1 MSLAWQ
7 LVVAYGIALILSGV
21 LMLLLWRPLTNILVD
36 TFTKRVLKDP
46 YPENIAEMVNVFKK
60 VGVQNVLEADLRGNG
75 GPLDRPFGSPL
86 HLSPWDRLMLN
97 PVYLSRE
104 PLLESAKVTTET
116 VIGPKANRP
125 LIISMPIMISGMSY
139 GFGLSLQAKL
149 ALAKGAD
156 RVKTA
161 SNTGVGPFLPEER
174 KATKR
179 LIIQYHR
186 GNWGKDEAIFRQA
199 DAIEIQLGYGALA
212 SAPITVS
219 ADHISDDLRDRLKLA
234 PGEEVMM
241 TTQLEGAHDRKG
253 LKRLVKYLRD
263 LTNGVPIGVKI
274 GATHFLEKELD
285 IITSTG
291 IDFITI
297 DGAEAGINYGPAVL
311 ADDTGLPTLP
321 ALCRTAAYLRK
332 HGLTNRISLIVS
344 GGLVTP
350 GQFLKALAL
359 GADAVYIG
367 TIAVIV
373 MAHLQLTQVIPWE
386 PPTELVY
393 DHGKFKNCL
402 DSDEG
407 AESVARFLTSCHEE
421 MILAMRSMGRSSCA
435 ELSVKDLS
443 ALSPEVARMTG
454 AELALFPPGYRE
466 DISCLN

>member
-1 MSLAWQ
+1 MSLTWQ
-7 LVVAYGIALILSGV
+7 LILAYGIVLVLAGL
-21 LMLLLWRPLTNILVD
+21 LMLLLWRPLINIFVD
-36 TFTKRVLKDP
+36 TFTKRLLTDP
-46 YPENIAEMVNVFKK
+46 YPENIAEMLNVFKK

-86 HLSPWDRLMLN
+86 HLSPWDKLMLN

-104 PLLESAKVTTET
+104 PLLESAKVSTET

-156 RVKTA
+156 KVNTA

-174 KATKR
+174 KATRR

-186 GNWGKDEAIFRQA
+186 GSWGKEEGILRQA

-219 ADHISDDLRDRLKLA
+219 ANHISDDLREYLRLA
-234 PGEEVMM
+234 PGEELIM
-241 TTQLEGAHDRKG
+241 TTQLEGARDRKG
-253 LKRLVKYLRD
+253 LKRIVEYLRE

-274 GATHFLEKELD
+274 GATHFLERELD
-285 IITSTG
+285 IITSAG

-297 DGAEAGINYGPAVL
+297 DGAEAGINYGPAIL

-321 ALCRTAAYLRK
+321 ALCRAAAYLRQ
-332 HGLTNRISLIVS
+332 HGLKKRISLIVS
-344 GGLVTP
+344 GGLYTP

-359 GADAVYIG
+359 GADVVNIG
-367 TIAVIV
+367 TIAVVV

-393 DHGKFKNCL
+393 EQGKFKNCL
-402 DSDEG
+402 DPDEG
-407 AESVARFLTSCHEE
+407 AENIARFLTSCHEE
-421 MILAMRSMGRSSCA
+421 MILAMRAMGRCSYA
-435 ELSVKDLS
+435 DLSVKDLS
-443 ALSPEVARMTG
+443 ALSPEVAQMTG

-466 DISCLN
+466 EIHV